1 MRRKYSI
8 LLVSLLSVATQIYAS
23 TTDPV
28 TITPKF
34 QQRKNS
40 PFYNPWFAG
49 AGVGGQIY
57 FGDHNK
63 QLPFGKRITPNFDLY
78 AGKWINANTGIRAGI
93 NGFQIK
99 GLTQNGSH
107 STGEVYNA
115 AERLQKQEF
124 KYLYAHADILVNM
137 NNVIDGYDNERIY
150 SFVPYAGIGI
160 MMTANEPKATKI
172 SPNLGVLNTFV
183 LTENLHFTAD
193 VRGNFVGDS
202 FDGEVG
208 GRRGE
213 GTLTVSLGVSYTF
226 KKRTFYNWR

>member
-1 MRRKYSI
+1 MKRKYYI
-8 LLVSLLSVATQIYAS
+8 LLISLLPVATQAYAS
-23 TTDPV
+23 TKDPIV
-28 TITPKF
+28 QSTRF

-49 AGVGGQIY
+49 AGIGGQIY

-63 QLPFGKRITPNFDLY
+63 QLSLGKRITPNFDLY
-78 AGKWINANTGIRAGI
+78 GGKWINANTGIRIGV

-107 STGEVYNA
+107 TTGEVYNA
-115 AERLQKQEF
+115 AERLEKQSF
-124 KYLYAHADILVNM
+124 KYVYAHADILVNM
-137 NNVIDGYDNERIY
+137 HNIIDGYDNERIY
-150 SFVPYAGIGI
+150 SFIPYAGIGV
-160 MMTANEPKATKI
+160 MMTTNEPKATKL
-172 SPNLGVLNTFV
+172 SPNLGILNTFV

-193 VRGNFVGDS
+193 VRGNLVADS